1 MNKADHVLVFINSQ
15 KPELIFAAT
24 EIMLQ
29 TPKGT
34 QIIPCLFEDI
44 MEYHFRC
51 EEIYVLEIEPE
62 TEGEKKRLAEFII
75 QRKKTLKLW
84 SYDGKVFTP
93 SGMRDSV
100 GYIHELKKLRIGIP
114 EYLQKRAGLIEL
126 GNEEIGDPE
135 VSRILKA
142 LAVQKVFDFNIEKPQ
157 GHIKLLG
164 KMVTEVVTEKH
175 DPEIDAL
182 AKMRSELIKE
192 TERQKLILSVANLR
206 ELNYRRLEFGG
217 VIVINL
223 REINPFL
230 MDIQDFIKS
239 IKAPKFIVEFSCTG
253 YHRFLFIKNGEI
265 ISRQDYAESSGK
277 KKSRQR
283 AANHFKK
290 IEV

>member
-44 MEYHFRC
+44 MGYHFRC
-51 EEIYVLEIEPE
+51 EEIYVLEIEPK
-62 TEGEKKRLAEFII
+62 TEGEKKRLAEFIA

-100 GYIHELKKLRIGIP
+100 GYIHELKKLRISIP
-114 EYLQKRAGLIEL
+114 EYLQKRASLVEL
-126 GNEEIGDPE
+126 GHEEIADLE
-135 VSRILKA
+135 AARILKA
-142 LAVQKVFDFNIEKPQ
+142 VIVQNIFDFNIGKPQ
-157 GHIKLLG
+157 GHLKLLG
-164 KMVTEVVTEKH
+164 KMVTEIVTEKH
-175 DPEIDAL
+175 DKEIDAL
-182 AKMRSELIKE
+182 AKMRLELIKE

-206 ELNYRRLEFGG
+206 ELSYRRREFGG
-217 VIVINL
+217 VIVIDL

-230 MDIQDFIKS
+230 MDVQDFAKS
-239 IKAPKFIVEFSCTG
+239 IKAPKFIIEFSCAG
-253 YHRFLFIKNGEI
+253 YYHFLFIKNGEI

-283 AANHFKK
+283 AAKHFKK
-290 IEV
+290 IEI